1 MLLQKL
7 FQLKQQWLFY
17 FIWTLLNNSNHFC
30 LYRQSP
36 IFKYLASS
44 QWSWVTWFLFM
55 NEWMNRFIVF
65 STVTI
70 INDNGLITFFNKT
83 CAHKNIEQF
92 FMPCWCHLT
101 LNAEHQRHWLFFGMA
116 AMPFLCN
123 TKLSSES
130 SESNKS
136 VLWTIVFMLKRI
148 NDSFIHYVHRA
159 LSKHKYFTDQAEY
172 LSYPSPFHF

>member
-17 FIWTLLNNSNHFC
+17 FIWTLLNNSKHLC
-30 LYRQSP
+30 LFGQSP
-36 IFKYLASS
+36 IFIYLASS
-44 QWSWVTWFLFM
+44 QWSRVTWFLF
-55 NEWMNRFIVF
+55 
-65 STVTI
+65 
-70 INDNGLITFFNKT
+70 ITFFLKT

-92 FMPCWCHLT
+92 FMPCRCHLT
-101 LNAEHQRHWLFFGMA
+101 LNAEQHRHWLFFGMA

-123 TKLSSES
+123 TKLSSKS

-148 NDSFIHYVHRA
+148 NHSSIHSFIMYVELLVNTSILQTTQNIYPIPPPFIFRVLKMFFIT
-159 LSKHKYFTDQAEY
+159 LSK
-172 LSYPSPFHF
+172 PFHRYTI